1 MEEPKIST
9 EAKSLQAIGLSET
22 SIKSEEHVVHYEDN
36 SQLDKTI
43 LWKRDIVLIPIMG
56 IMYTVL
62 FLDRTNI
69 ANAKIEGLVAG
80 LNMPSNGYNVC
91 LSVFY
96 IPFVLA
102 EVPFNLLLERNK
114 FKPAY
119 LLGAQM
125 FCLGRDFF
133 FKVFLENLVVGTR
146 LTNNLSV

>member
-1 MEEPKIST
+1 MDEVKQVP
-9 EAKSLQAIGLSET
+9 AANLQMVGHSE
-22 SIKSEEHVVHYEDN
+22 SSMKSEEYVNSYEEN
-36 SQLDKTI
+36 SKLDKTI
-43 LWKRDIVLIPIMG
+43 QWKRDVVLIPIMG

-80 LNMPSNGYNVC
+80 LQMPSNGYNVC

-102 EVPFNLLLERNK
+102 EVPANLLLERNI

-125 FCLGRDFF
+125 FCLGMS
-133 FKVFLENLVVGTR
+133 KY
-146 LTNNLSV
+146 